1 MYLVDGTYAIA
12 IEVLYNSLFFLF
24 SVRQYRQQ
32 QSYSTLA
39 LATEIITEFVRSL
52 ASMALISSL
61 AER

>member
-32 QSYSTLA
+32 QS
-39 LATEIITEFVRSL
+39 
-52 ASMALISSL
+52 
-61 AER
+61 